1 MYKRD
6 LQFLFDDCLL
16 HCSIDEAALHRVF
29 DRLLLDNDFAYF
41 YNYLAERDSLEELRD
56 IITEAHGTL
65 RSAIIGP
72 RGGHKRRLSAS
83 DRDAIFDAYQSLKS
97 VKL

>member
-29 DRLLLDNDFAYF
+29 DRLLLDDDFAYF
-41 YNYLAERDSLEELRD
+41 YNYRLERDSLEELRNV
-56 IITEAHGTL
+56 ITETHSTL

-72 RGGHKRRLSAS
+72 RGGHKRHLSAS
-83 DRDAIFDAYQSLKS
+83 DRDAIFDAYLALKGA
-97 VKL
+97 KL